1 MGPNAC
7 WLVYFIDWRLAAI
20 QWQDGAVMKSPEPR
34 RRYARIMH
42 AQIVLMLTAV
52 FAWPPSRVNAAPVA
66 LTASDV
72 ALALYASDGSS
83 SHELKSDTLAGFFG
97 AHRCLCP
104 DTLSPTLQLT
114 SSGQTNMGTSTVSV
128 NFLLGANCQSTPA
141 DCVSVGQ
148 ATFTASQSALSP
160 TFSSNLVYQAAAGS
174 SGYNCAS
181 LTAGSTTLW
190 AVITQ
195 DGVALS
201 FSAPTVNLPVI
212 TTTVAAPK
220 AITALAA
227 DTGILVTWTPP
238 ADTSLVAGYQ
248 VLCLP
253 GPAVPATA
261 GYETCGLSTSV
272 DGGIVLTPADI
283 TQVCSVEVSASTTQA
298 RLSGLVNGTS
308 YTVAVIAIDPSGG
321 VSALSPTAV
330 ATPQPTTGFYEKY
343 KQAGGAATGCAVSP
357 LPQHGR
363 AGLLWIAIAVALVIG
378 RERRGQRD
386 RRNHRAKATGRLLSA
401 ILLLAFSTSAR
412 AQIRPERSSDDWA
425 MNPGSRE
432 GIDMPPD
439 WGLEIGISLYRP
451 DVDSEFGGAAHPY
464 ADTFGS
470 SRHLMSELE
479 IDRYLGH
486 RFGSWGVG
494 VRVGY
499 QKLTGAAV
507 LSDGTR
513 SGDETGLRLVPISV
527 SALYKADGL
536 PGLRSVPL
544 VPYAKAGLDGVVW
557 TESTTGGKANHNG
570 FTVGWHAAAGLALGL
585 NSLGLGANRPG
596 AIAGPGSLFFE
607 WDYAAINGLGLGKE
621 LRVGDSTWFA
631 GLMFDL

>member
-1 MGPNAC
+1 
-7 WLVYFIDWRLAAI
+7 
-20 QWQDGAVMKSPEPR
+20 
-34 RRYARIMH
+34 MH
-42 AQIVLMLTAV
+42 AHIVLLLTAA
-52 FAWPPSRVNAAPVA
+52 FAWPASRVHAAPVA

-72 ALALYASDGSS
+72 VLAVYASDGNSS
-83 SHELKSDTLAGFFG
+83 RELKSGTLAGFIG
-97 AHRCLCP
+97 THRCLCP
-104 DTLSPTLQLT
+104 DTISPTLQLT
-114 SSGQTNMGTSTVSV
+114 SAGQTNIGTSTVSV
-128 NFLLGANCQSTPA
+128 NFLLGANCQNAPA
-141 DCVSVGQ
+141 GCVSVGQ
-148 ATFTASQSALSP
+148 ATFTASQSAPSP
-160 TFSSNLVYQAAAGS
+160 TFSSNLVFQAAAGS

-190 AVITQ
+190 AVIAQ

-201 FSAPTVNLPVI
+201 FPAPSVNLPVI
-212 TTTVAAPK
+212 TTTVAAPT
-220 AITALAA
+220 AVTALAA

-238 ADTSLVAGYQ
+238 ADASLVAGYQ

-272 DGGIVLTPADI
+272 DGGIALTPADI
-283 TQVCSVEVSASTTQA
+283 TQVCSVEVSATTTQA
-298 RLSGLVNGTS
+298 RLSGLVNGTT

-321 VSALSPTAV
+321 VSALSPPAV

-357 LPQHGR
+357 LPRHGR
-363 AGLLWIAIAVALVIG
+363 GGLLWIAIAVALVIG
-378 RERRGQRD
+378 RGRRGQRN
-386 RRNHRAKATGRLLSA
+386 RQGKAIGRLLSA
-401 ILLLAFSTSAR
+401 SLLLAFSTSAR
-412 AQIRPERSSDDWA
+412 AQIRPERGSDDWA
-425 MNPGSRE
+425 MNPESRG

-439 WGLEIGISLYRP
+439 WGLEIGLSLYRP
-451 DVDSEFGGAAHPY
+451 DVDSEFGGATHPY

-470 SRHLMSELE
+470 SRHLMSEVE

-494 VRVGY
+494 LRVGY

-507 LSDGTR
+507 LSDGSR
-513 SGDETGLRLVPISV
+513 SGDETGLRLVPFV
-527 SALYKADGL
+527 ASALYKADGL
-536 PGLRSVPL
+536 RGLRSVPL
-544 VPYAKAGLDGVVW
+544 VPYVKAGLDGVVW

-570 FTVGWHAAAGLALGL
+570 FTVGWHVAAGLALGL
-585 NSLGLGANRPG
+585 NSLGLGANHPG
-596 AIAGPGSLFFE
+596 AIAGPGALFFE

-621 LRVGDSTWFA
+621 LHVGDSTWVA